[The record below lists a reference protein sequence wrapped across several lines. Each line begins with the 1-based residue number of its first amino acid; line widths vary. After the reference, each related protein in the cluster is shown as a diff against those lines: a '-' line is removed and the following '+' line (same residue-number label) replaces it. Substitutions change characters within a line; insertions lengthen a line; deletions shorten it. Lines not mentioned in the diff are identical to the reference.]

1 MLRMIIGQ
9 SMIQTQKLIMT
20 PKLQQ
25 AIKILQMPRMELVQ
39 YVSQELVENIALDD
53 DDEDSEDDGDETED
67 EVAESEDEAPE
78 ADVDLETG
86 LSETES
92 DTSEEDLPEFDIN
105 YDDDFANSSVPNNE
119 YEAPLDDGIRDTL
132 AGAGESLEEY
142 LLRQLRMAVELPE
155 DYAIGEAVIGNI
167 DNDGYLAVSI
177 EEITELLKE
186 SHLLLQLEM
195 VLELKEDYAIG
206 EAIIKNMDDNS
217 RLIITAEEVT
227 ELPKEDHLFWQLRMA
242 VKIEKDHAIGEA
254 IIENMNG
261 DGDLTISVIEIAD
274 SLKRKVKDVERILQI
289 VQDFEPLECKVEDV
303 ERILQIIQGFE
314 LLKCE
319 VEDVERTLQLVQM
332 FDPAG
337 VGARDLKECLLIQ
350 LEQMRLVDTV
360 AYEVVEEGYL
370 EDLNANRLP
379 KIAKKLKID
388 LEVVRA
394 AKEVISALEPKPGR
408 EFSSIKPEYVIPDVE
423 IAEMEGEYKVFM
435 NDSGPSL
442 RVSPSY
448 RRMLKARDSLASETR
463 EYIQTKIQ
471 SANWLIDSIER
482 RRITILRVTESV
494 FEVQKDFLDKGTAY
508 LKPLTLKDIAYKL
521 GISESTVSR
530 VTGSRYVQTPR
541 GVFSLKYFFKSGIST
556 DSGEKASSESVREII
571 REMVDKEDPQNPL
584 SDKDIGIQLK
594 QKGFGIAR
602 RTIAK
607 YRGELGLPNS
617 SKRKKW

>member
-39 YVSQELVENIALDD
+39 YVSQELVENAVLEEEQ
-53 DDEDSEDDGDETED
+53 EDTED
-67 EVAESEDEAPE
+67 VDEAEGEVPESEEESPE
-78 ADVDLETG
+78 TDVDLETG

-92 DTSEEDLPEFDIN
+92 DTSEKDLPEFDMN
-105 YDDDFANSSVPNNE
+105 YDESFRDFPAPNNE
-119 YEAPLDDGIRDTL
+119 YEAPLDDGTRDTL
-132 AGAGESLEEY
+132 AGAGESLEEH
-142 LLRQLRMAVELPE
+142 LLRQLRMALDLEE

-186 SHLLLQLEM
+186 SHLLLQLET
-195 VLELKEDYAIG
+195 VVESKEDYAIG
-206 EAIIKNMDDNS
+206 EAIIKNMDDNGC
-217 RLIITAEEVT
+217 LTIATEEVT
-227 ELPKEDHLFWQLRMA
+227 ELPKEDHLLWQLRIA
-242 VKIEKDHAIGEA
+242 IKPEKDHVIGES

-261 DGDLTISVIEIAD
+261 DGNLKISVAEIAD
-274 SLKRKVKDVERILQI
+274 SLKRKVEDVERILQT
-289 VQDFEPLECKVEDV
+289 VQAFEPLECKVEDV
-303 ERILQIIQGFE
+303 ERILQTIQAFE
-314 LLKCE
+314 PLKCE
-319 VEDVERTLQLVQM
+319 AEDVERTLQLVQM

-350 LEQMRLVDTV
+350 LEQLGMADTV
-360 AYEVVEEGYL
+360 AYEIVEEGYL
-370 EDLNANRLP
+370 GDLEANRFP
-379 KIAKKLKID
+379 RISKKLKID
-388 LEVVRA
+388 MELVRA
-394 AKEVISALEPKPGR
+394 AADFISALEPMPGR

-423 IAEMEGEYKVFM
+423 VAEMEGEYKVFM
-435 NDSGPSL
+435 NDFGPSL
-442 RVSPSY
+442 RVSPYY
-448 RRMLKARDSLASETR
+448 RRMLNARDSLASETR
-463 EYIQTKIQ
+463 EYIKTKMQ
-471 SANWLIDSIER
+471 SASWLIDSIER
-482 RRITILRVTESV
+482 RRITILRVTESI
-494 FEVQKDFLDKGTAY
+494 FEVQKNFLDKGPAY

-571 REMVDKEDPQNPL
+571 RELVDKENPQNPM
-584 SDKDIGIQLK
+584 SDKDIGLQLK
-594 QKGFGIAR
+594 QKGFEIAR